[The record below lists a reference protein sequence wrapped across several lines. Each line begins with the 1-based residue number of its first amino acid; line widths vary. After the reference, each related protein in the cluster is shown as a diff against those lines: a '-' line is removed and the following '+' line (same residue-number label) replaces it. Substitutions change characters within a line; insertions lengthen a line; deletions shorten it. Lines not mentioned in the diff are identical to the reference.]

1 MSHSKKQN
9 RPLPRAPF
17 QLVLVEWEDSA
28 RPIPAWQWI
37 DDYELPKTIRCR
49 SVGYLIADT
58 DDAIALAP
66 NLGDVE
72 QSKAQACG
80 IIRIPQRAIIERWN
94 LT

>member
-9 RPLPRAPF
+9 RPLPKTSF

-28 RPIPAWQWI
+28 RPISGWQWVE
-37 DDYELPKTIRCR
+37 DCEPQPIRCI
-49 SVGYLIADT
+49 SVGYLVAET
-58 DDAIALAP
+58 SDAIALAP

-72 QSKAQACG
+72 QPKAQACG
-80 IIRIPQRAIIERWN
+80 IIQIPQRAIIKTWR